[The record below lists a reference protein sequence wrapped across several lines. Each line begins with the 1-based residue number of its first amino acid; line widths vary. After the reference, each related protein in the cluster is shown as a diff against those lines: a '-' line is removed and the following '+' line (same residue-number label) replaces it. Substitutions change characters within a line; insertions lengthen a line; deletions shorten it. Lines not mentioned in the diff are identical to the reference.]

1 MSKTDIEI
9 SQKADFKT
17 FPSTSIISYFVQKF
31 TSYADDDAVM
41 VILEYS
47 KNRKKPYYWGK
58 DHINFKENADYY
70 FTPNL
75 RSRFTGKGQGTK
87 DDVKYLTSF
96 FADIDTGKTGHLNLS
111 NVKFKTNEEALKD
124 LKKKIPLKPSMIVD
138 SGHGLHVYWLFN
150 EPIEAT
156 EKIKGQYEAMQ
167 KTLQCDLL
175 EADKT
180 HDCSR
185 ILRVAGTWNVK
196 ADPVP
201 CEIME
206 ENENRYELEDFDFL
220 ETETVTENITDPV
233 RNPVEVDPEELKII
247 DFDITKYNVSDR
259 ALSLLESWHDP
270 KIKDRSD
277 KSRSASYHVLVDS
290 LVSSGLKKNEI
301 YSLISNADHINKWHL
316 EKGKK
321 TKKLQDDVFNRS
333 YSKAVTFVNSQ
344 KRSKANGKIDAS
356 GWVFDD
362 YVAFLKE
369 HGFTFR
375 MNELLDSLEVNG
387 QKLTNDKAADFF
399 VLMDDVL
406 SKKRGREGIRDI
418 IRKEASKNAYHPIK
432 EYFNNLNLNGVSGTI
447 DKLLTYFKT
456 NDDAMFRVYLKKWLV
471 NAVARAFEA
480 VENPMLVLDGAQGC
494 GKSFFT
500 KWLCPIEK
508 FFIEESI
515 NTNDKD
521 CLLRLIRSFVWEVSE
536 LGATTRK
543 SDREALKQFLTKKFV
558 IVRKNYE
565 VEDIEK
571 PPMANFIGT
580 INNEAG
586 FLNDPT
592 GSRRFHVVTLEEINW
607 NYSKDIKIDDVWA
620 DAYRLYKS
628 GYKFTLTK
636 EENLKRIKLNAE
648 YTATVFT
655 EALLDEVLEVTGND
669 ADYVHV
675 LDFAQQLKRYG
686 VQEKHNEVLAK
697 IKMWAKAN
705 GITEKRPRIGDQ
717 RPRVLIG
724 VRNNLMAGLDLD
736 NYK

>member
-1 MSKTDIEI
+1 
-9 SQKADFKT
+9 
-17 FPSTSIISYFVQKF
+17 
-31 TSYADDDAVM
+31 
-41 VILEYS
+41 
-47 KNRKKPYYWGK
+47 
-58 DHINFKENADYY
+58 
-70 FTPNL
+70 
-75 RSRFTGKGQGTK
+75 
-87 DDVKYLTSF
+87 
-96 FADIDTGKTGHLNLS
+96 
-111 NVKFKTNEEALKD
+111 
-124 LKKKIPLKPSMIVD
+124 
-138 SGHGLHVYWLFN
+138 
-150 EPIEAT
+150 
-156 EKIKGQYEAMQ
+156 
-167 KTLQCDLL
+167 
-175 EADKT
+175 
-180 HDCSR
+180 
-185 ILRVAGTWNVK
+185 
-196 ADPVP
+196 
-201 CEIME
+201 
-206 ENENRYELEDFDFL
+206 
-220 ETETVTENITDPV
+220 
-233 RNPVEVDPEELKII
+233 
-247 DFDITKYNVSDR
+247 
-259 ALSLLESWHDP
+259 
-270 KIKDRSD
+270 
-277 KSRSASYHVLVDS
+277 
-290 LVSSGLKKNEI
+290 
-301 YSLISNADHINKWHL
+301 
-316 EKGKK
+316 
-321 TKKLQDDVFNRS
+321 
-333 YSKAVTFVNSQ
+333 
-344 KRSKANGKIDAS
+344 
-356 GWVFDD
+356 
-362 YVAFLKE
+362 
-369 HGFTFR
+369 
-375 MNELLDSLEVNG
+375 
-387 QKLTNDKAADFF
+387 
-399 VLMDDVL
+399 VL

-456 NDDAMFRVYLKKWLV
+456 NDDEMFKVYLTKWLV
-471 NAVARAFEA
+471 SAVAKAFEA
-480 VENPMLVLDGAQGC
+480 VENAMLVLDGDQGC
-494 GKSFFT
+494 GKSYFT

-571 PPMANFIGT
+571 PPLANFIGT

-636 EENLKRIKLNAE
+636 EENLKRIKLNSE
-648 YTATVFT
+648 YTATVYT
-655 EALLDEVLEVTGND
+655 DALLDEVLEVTGNED
-669 ADYVHV
+669 DYVHV

-736 NYK
+736 AYK